1 MGWYMSVDNMG
12 LAVFGNAD
20 RACRSRF
27 ILAIFLFGIMLLLGA
42 CESPEQRASG
52 YIESAEKQFE
62 EGDIVKAEIDAKN
75 ALQIQPK
82 NADARFLLAR
92 INETRQE
99 FQEMAS
105 NLRAAVD
112 ADPEFAEARI
122 KLGLLYAM
130 ARALE
135 LAEEQASLLS
145 DVDRERAD
153 AKILFAQISAAKG
166 DLEQAR
172 LNLEEAL
179 LKEPANIQALGL
191 LASISAATDLP
202 SALDLLDQ
210 GIAIAED
217 DRPLRL
223 LRIQLL
229 QRAGTYQDEVVAEYR
244 GLMTDYPDEVAFG
257 YRLAQFLASEGR
269 TDEVEPV
276 LRQIIT
282 NDPENVEA
290 RLALTQ
296 YVANTRGPEAAEQLL
311 SQSVQELPDAYALR
325 LTLARLYQQTGRVE
339 EAYAEYE
346 YVADAAA
353 NEDMGLRAMARM
365 AGIKLS
371 AGDTEVGEELIEQVL
386 SVDSLNT
393 EALLLRG
400 ALNIDRKN
408 FRDAVSDL
416 RSVLRSDSEN
426 RQAQLM
432 LAKAHSLAGDI
443 VLAEDAYRRVLGI
456 DPGNV
461 TATLELARTLVARDK
476 LDDAEELLSDQLA
489 VFPGEV
495 RFSRA
500 LIGLL
505 LSQKEMAAAEDEA
518 ARVAKLPGKEAIG
531 DFLLGGV
538 YQARGEFELAIDAF
552 EKSLQRSPTAREPLR
567 GMIASMVK
575 LDRTDEAIA
584 YLKNMQQENPDNLY
598 AKTLLGQVLAGTGNS
613 GEAQK
618 IFESALEADDSW
630 LPAYTAL
637 AGLQQGDI
645 SSQIDTYKRGLE
657 AVPESQELVLL
668 LGTAYERS
676 GQVEEAIA
684 SYENALEANPDS
696 LAVANNLAAL
706 LADNRSD
713 TKSLEYALELASQF
727 SNSDN
732 PAFLDTL
739 GWVHYRL
746 GNYSEAL
753 PLMEKAVEAAGQV
766 AVLRYHLGM
775 GYFAAAKPDLAK
787 EQLEIALSGGNVDF
801 TGVDEARATLS
812 KL

>member
-1 MGWYMSVDNMG
+1 MSVSNIR
-12 LAVFGNAD
+12 LPTFGSKD
-20 RACRSRF
+20 RVYRPRIIFTA
-27 ILAIFLFGIMLLLGA
+27 FLFSIALLLSA
-42 CESPEQRASG
+42 CESPAERASG
-52 YIESAEKQFE
+52 YLESAENKFE
-62 EGDIVKAEIDAKN
+62 AGDIIKAEIDVKN
-75 ALQIQPK
+75 SLQIQPK

-92 INETRQE
+92 INESRQE
-99 FQEMAS
+99 FQDMAS

-122 KLGLLYAM
+122 KLGSLYAM
-130 ARALE
+130 AGAME
-135 LAEEQASLLS
+135 LAEEQAGLLTE
-145 DVDRERAD
+145 VDRERVD
-153 AKILFAQISAAKG
+153 AKIFLAQISAAKG
-166 DLEQAR
+166 DLEHAR

-179 LKEPANIQALGL
+179 VKEPANMQALGL
-191 LASISAATDLP
+191 LASISAATDLTG
-202 SALDLLDQ
+202 ALELLDD

-223 LRIQLL
+223 LRVQLL
-229 QRAGTYQDEVVAEYR
+229 QRAGTYQDEVVEEYQ
-244 GLMTDYPDEVAFG
+244 GLMTDYPDEVAYG
-257 YRLAQFLASEGR
+257 YRLAQFLSAEGR

-276 LRQIIT
+276 LRQVIRNNPDNI
-282 NDPENVEA
+282 EA

-296 YVANTRGPEAAEQLL
+296 YVANARGLEEAEQLL
-311 SQSVQELPDAYALR
+311 IQSVEELPDAYVLR
-325 LTLARLYQQTGRVE
+325 LALARLYQQTGRAE
-339 EAYAEYE
+339 KAYAEYE

-353 NEDMGLRAMARM
+353 NEDVGLSAMARM
-365 AGIKLS
+365 AGINL
-371 AGDTEVGEELIEQVL
+371 ADGDIEAGEELIERIL

-400 ALNIDRKN
+400 ALNIDQKD
-408 FRDAVSDL
+408 FRNAVSDL
-416 RSVLRSDSEN
+416 RSVLRSDSKN

-432 LAKAHSLAGDI
+432 IAKAHSQAGDI
-443 VLAEDAYRRVLGI
+443 VLAEDAYRRVLNI

-461 TATLELARTLVARDK
+461 TATLELTRALVMRDR
-476 LDDAEELLSDQLA
+476 LDDAEEILRDQLA
-489 VFPGEV
+489 VFPDEV

-505 LSQKEMAAAEDEA
+505 LSQKEMVAAEAEA

-538 YQARGEFELAIDAF
+538 YQARGEFELAVEAF
-552 EKSLQRSPTAREPLR
+552 ERSLQRSPTAREPLR
-567 GMIASMVK
+567 GMVASMVK
-575 LDRTDEAIA
+575 LDRSDDAIA

-598 AKTLLGQVLAGTGNS
+598 AKTLLGQILAGTGNL
-613 GEAQK
+613 GEAQE
-618 IFESALEADDSW
+618 IFESALEADESW

-645 SSQIDTYKRGLE
+645 SSQISTYKRGLE

-684 SYENALEANPDS
+684 SYKNALEANPDFV
-696 LAVANNLAAL
+696 AVANNLAAL

-713 TKSLEYALELASQF
+713 TKSLEHALDLASQF
-727 SNSDN
+727 SDSDN

-746 GNYSEAL
+746 GDYSEAL

-775 GYFAAAKPDLAK
+775 GYFATDKPDLAK
-787 EQLEIALSGGNVDF
+787 EQLEIALAGDNVDF
-801 TGVDEARATLS
+801 TGIDEARATLS